1 MSNSVIKCKKCGE
14 YKTEDHFITTR
25 WGHMTVCKSCWAVGV
40 AAGRR
45 LAREKKMSSVLVVR
59 SSTTTASDFK
69 GVTSEKFNGISSREL
84 LLELQGRGYKW
95 SDMYVERT
103 KIVKCHVKL

>member
-1 MSNSVIKCKKCGE
+1 
-14 YKTEDHFITTR
+14 
-25 WGHMTVCKSCWAVGV
+25 MTVCKSCWAVGV

-45 LAREKKMSSVLVVR
+45 VAREKKMSSALVIR
-59 SSTTTASDFK
+59 SSSTAATDFK
-69 GVTSEKFNGISSREL
+69 GVTNEKFNGISSREL

-103 KIVKCHVKL
+103 EIVKCRVKL